1 MTTTDAGPTR
11 VGEARRIAALLELLE
26 EHGNVITGRRPYAVA
41 DVILPDWER
50 RWPTARHTTAVLN
63 KIARVAERT
72 GVVRVERF
80 DSGMVRRIERI
91 VPPAPEPAEEAAA
104 PSLAGEQIATLNER
118 LHVVAQMVMDHTTEV
133 TAKAVGATASRFE
146 TVEERIGELAKAVG
160 AIAAELGVTIG
171 PGS

>member
-26 EHGNVITGRRPYAVA
+26 EHGNVIT
-41 DVILPDWER
+41 
-50 RWPTARHTTAVLN
+50 VLN

-72 GVVRVERF
+72 GVARVERF